1 MKKKSF
7 SFMTAV
13 AALCIGVHSAS
24 AGFVGMPL
32 NLKAAIELTRVN
44 APPLSCQFYT
54 DDVLTGPLLVKDC
67 WQSFGRSFGYGS
79 FEQDILL
86 RFV

>member
-1 MKKKSF
+1 MKKKIF

-32 NLKAAIELTRVN
+32 NLKAAIELTGVN
-44 APPLSCQFYT
+44 VPRLSCQFYT
-54 DDVLTGPLLVKDC
+54 VDVLTGPLLVKDC
-67 WQSFGRSFGYGS
+67 WQSFGQSFGYGS